1 MNKFKRMLRNGSLVI
16 AMLGASAAN
25 AALIDFESVD
35 LGVYDS
41 LVFGDATLTFAGGN
55 GNFNVDTGYNGTKS
69 VISFFENPGE
79 DPFRLDFAGGASSVS
94 IDVGDFGSD
103 TDFVFLGLF
112 DAMDNLLAS
121 TNGTVPDSSSVG
133 ITISASTSNAAYALF
148 SDAEPFAGAV
158 YWDNINWEPATNV
171 EVPVPVSG
179 TSALFALSFAAFA
192 WSKRKKA

>member
-41 LVFGDATLTFAGGN
+41 LVFGDATLTFTGGT
-55 GNFNVDTGYNGTKS
+55 GNFTIDTGYNNTKTA
-69 VISFFENPGE
+69 ISFFENPGE
-79 DPFRLDFAGGASSVS
+79 SPFRLDFAGGATSVS

-103 TDFVFLGLF
+103 QDLVFLGLY

-121 TNGTVPDSSSVG
+121 TNGIVPAGSADG
-133 ITISASTSNAAYALF
+133 ITISTSTTNAAYALF

-158 YWDNINWEPATNV
+158 YWDNINWEPANSV